1 MIGLKKEKLIPQ
13 HTFIYTYILQQH
25 FFNFRSIFENSTQ
38 HCAEV
43 HLYVCV
49 MYSLFGGHDGIRVKL
64 LEVIKKYMQRQR
76 SPAAKDR
83 RIGALLFHNGMKF

>member
-1 MIGLKKEKLIPQ
+1 M
-13 HTFIYTYILQQH
+13 
-25 FFNFRSIFENSTQ
+25 
-38 HCAEV
+38 
-43 HLYVCV
+43 YVCV

-83 RIGALLFHNGMKF
+83 RIGALLFHNGMKLFLK